1 MAKRTNS
8 NIKDLQPQNRDFFDI
23 PLLGRVRPNDKSHL
37 KRDYNLSDLIKNFK
51 KSDLKSITLEV
62 LDDAMQKAGILKG
75 DFLTVKLDLKPQN
88 GDLAVV
94 KLGTKIFLRKFYRQN
109 HLIRLETAN
118 DSVVPLVVDEKTPGF
133 EIIGKVISIS
143 RQL

>member
-23 PLLGRVRPNDKSHL
+23 PLLGRVRPNDRSHL
-37 KRDYNLSDLIKNFK
+37 KRDYKLSDLIKNFK

-75 DFLTVKLDLKPQN
+75 DFLTVKLNLKPQN

-109 HLIRLETAN
+109 HFIRLETAN
-118 DSVVPLVVDEKTPGF
+118 DAVVPLVVDEKTPDF

>member
-8 NIKDLQPQNRDFFDI
+8 NIKDLQPQNRDFFDV
-23 PLLGRVRPNDKSHL
+23 PLLGRVRPNDRSHL

-75 DFLTVKLDLKPQN
+75 DFLTVKLNLKPQN

-109 HLIRLETAN
+109 HFIRLETAN
-118 DSVVPLVVDEKTPGF
+118 DAVVPLVVDEKTPDF

>member
-23 PLLGRVRPNDKSHL
+23 PLLGRVRPNDHSHVN
-37 KRDYNLSDLIKNFK
+37 RNYNLSDFIKNFR

-75 DFLTVKLDLKPQN
+75 DFLTVKLNIKPKN
-88 GDLAVV
+88 GDLAVI
-94 KLGTKIFLRKFYRQN
+94 KLGTKIFLRKLYRQN
-109 HLIRLETAN
+109 HFIRLETAN
-118 DSVVPLVVDEKTPGF
+118 EAVAPLVVDEKTPDF
-133 EIIGKVISIS
+133 EIIGKVVSIS